1 MYEAGHTVF
10 GQWTQAAYSTKLKYM
25 AMEML
30 KPETE
35 RDFDTATQPDIFSAE
50 ELGKRSFSSAK

>member
-1 MYEAGHTVF
+1 
-10 GQWTQAAYSTKLKYM
+10 M

-35 RDFDTATQPDIFSAE
+35 RDFDRGTQPDIFSTEDLA
-50 ELGKRSFSSAK
+50 KRSFSPAK